1 MISGQIHLLAECLK
15 FNMTYY
21 SMNPG
26 SGNIDPSTLIGL
38 TAFLL
43 LPGPQD
49 LTPQHL
55 NLDTF
60 LRAAVAYGSG
70 YNEVSRTPRIMYL
83 SCIK

>member
-1 MISGQIHLLAECLK
+1 MYPHKDLLVECLK

-21 SMNPG
+21 SMTPK
-26 SGNIDPSTLIGL
+26 SGNIDPNTLIGL

-43 LPGPQD
+43 FPGPQD

-55 NLDTF
+55 NLNTF